1 MLAQQHGVV
10 IFTNIAFHIN
20 MSSSSALALIAQPH
34 LPALFSANE
43 LYMRPPLYLQPPI
56 VKLPLVI
63 LTTETADMIFTIGVA
78 VCGIA
83 ILWAIF

>member
-43 LYMRPPLYLQPPI
+43 LYMRPPLYLQPP
-56 VKLPLVI
+56 KGSHQELSGRVI
-63 LTTETADMIFTIGVA
+63 HFY
-78 VCGIA
+78 C
-83 ILWAIF
+83 